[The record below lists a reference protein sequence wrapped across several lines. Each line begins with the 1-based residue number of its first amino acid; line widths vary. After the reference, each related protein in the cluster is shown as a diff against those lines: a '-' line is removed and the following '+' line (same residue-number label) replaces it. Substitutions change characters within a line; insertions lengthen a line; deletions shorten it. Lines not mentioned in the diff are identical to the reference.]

1 MRVYISIYIYI
12 LNNDQKKGF
21 HAVTH
26 MICEISGGS

>member
-1 MRVYISIYIYI
+1 MRVYIYI

-21 HAVTH
+21 QAVTH